1 MAGTL
6 EFHSNGGQFL
16 GVFEVHPM
24 ATDDFFRAR
33 LDSMIDL
40 RHPLA
45 VLAGRLPWRVIEA
58 ALSAK
63 FAHLELP
70 TKSEGIDGLFGAETV
85 EFGGGISRAGRPRLP
100 IRLMAG
106 LLYLKNSF
114 NLSDEELVLRW
125 SENVYYQ
132 HFCGLAYFEPRL
144 PCDATQI
151 GRFRRAIGEE
161 GLELLLKSTI
171 DTAVQTKV
179 VKPQEF
185 ERVIVDSTVQEKA
198 IAHPT
203 DSRLLEIARHK
214 VVGAAKRLG
223 LVLKQTFAH
232 EGKELRYRAGRYAHA
247 KQFKRLKKVLKRQR
261 TILGIVMRE
270 LRRKLDVML
279 QPEQDKP
286 VPDALTLAA
295 LNTVLERAERI
306 RTQRPK
312 DKDKLYALHAPEAE
326 CISKG
331 KARRPYEFGVKVGLA
346 ITHKSG
352 LMVGAR
358 SFIGNPYDGHTLA
371 EQLEQVRNLCQDIGV
386 QPKTVVADLGY
397 RGVDEHN
404 PGVQI
409 IHRGKFKSLTTLQR
423 RWLKRRQAIEP
434 AIGHTKADHRMDRC
448 WLQGQTGDAL
458 HALSCALGYNIRWLM
473 RALQAKARRVLSWLL
488 QMVSVGAKHA
498 AIRLVERAER
508 LLSPVLHWLGGLV
521 TSRQLPVSRLASA

>member
-1 MAGTL
+1 
-6 EFHSNGGQFL
+6 
-16 GVFEVHPM
+16 M

-33 LDSMIDL
+33 LDTMIDL
-40 RHPLA
+40 RHPLV
-45 VLAGRLPWRVIEA
+45 VLAGRLPWPAIEA
-58 ALSAK
+58 ALSMK
-63 FAHLELP
+63 FAHQDLP
-70 TKSEGIDGLFGAETV
+70 AKSEALDGLFGVETV

-114 NLSDEELVLRW
+114 NLSDEELVQRW
-125 SENVYYQ
+125 SENVYFQY
-132 HFCGLAYFEPRL
+132 FCGLAYFEPRL

-161 GLELLLKSTI
+161 GLELLLKATI

-179 VKPQEF
+179 IKPQEL

-214 VVGAAKRLG
+214 VVGAAKRMG
-223 LVLKQTFAH
+223 LQLKQTFVH
-232 EGKELRYRAGRYAHA
+232 EGKELRHRAGRYAHA

-270 LRRKLDVML
+270 VRRKLDLRL
-279 QPEQDKP
+279 QPAHDVEA
-286 VPDALTLAA
+286 PDALTLMA
-295 LNTVLERAERI
+295 LNTVLQRAERI
-306 RTQRPK
+306 RVQRPK
-312 DKDKLYALHAPEAE
+312 DKNKLYAMHAPEAE

-331 KARRPYEFGVKVGLA
+331 KAHRPYEFGVKVGLA
-346 ITHKSG
+346 VTHKSG

-358 SFIGNPYDGHTLA
+358 SFTGNPYDGHTLA
-371 EQLEQVRNLCQDIGV
+371 EQLEQVRNLCQDTGV
-386 QPKTVVADLGY
+386 QPKTVVVDLGY
-397 RGVDEHN
+397 RGVDAQN

-473 RALQAKARRVLSWLL
+473 RAMQAKVRQALSWLL
-488 QMVSVGAKHA
+488 QMVDVGAKQA
-498 AIRLVERAER
+498 AIGLVERTGR
-508 LLSPVLHWLGGLV
+508 LLGSVMRWVGGLGMA
-521 TSRQLPVSRLASA
+521 RPPRLPLLAGV